1 MQKRGGEPRNLYG
14 NGWSWVV
21 GVQSRPPLG
30 RALGA
35 GRVARSV
42 ERGPARAWLGAQ
54 GGGVRSANGAD
65 GRKNT
70 FPALFSL

>member
-21 GVQSRPPLG
+21 GVRSRAPPG

-42 ERGPARAWLGAQ
+42 ERRPGRAWLAAQ
-54 GGGVRSANGAD
+54 GGGARSTNGAD